1 MGVVFSLGRMGIA
14 MKVCWMKAG
23 GLVPLDFGGRIRSFQ
38 MVKALASRHSVT
50 VLTFYPEVSHDQH
63 SAVGHLFDELIL
75 VPLKMPNRRS
85 ISELMDYV
93 RCLGAEHPYSM
104 EKYYRPE
111 LHRAVTDLFSRKS
124 FDVIVCD
131 FVYPAG
137 VLNWFTKTPIV
148 LFTHNV
154 EAEVWERQYKVA
166 SNLLWKLIFRREY
179 RGLARAEKRYA
190 SLSAHILAV
199 SESNRQFFA
208 SCAGGIE
215 NVTLVPTGV
224 DTDYFHP
231 APNEERGNQLV
242 FTGAM
247 DWAPNHDAMVW
258 FCRDILPRIRSSA
271 PEVETWIVGRNPS
284 SSLRELVAGDDRV
297 HITGRV
303 DDVRPYMNRASLFV
317 LPMRTGSGTRLKVFE
332 AMAAGK
338 AVVSTPTGAEGL
350 PVRDGQNILLA
361 STAEE
366 FASRV
371 VHLLEDTSCRRQ
383 LGKSARELAE
393 GGYNWK
399 VAADHLEAALQRV
412 VRKSCLEIAVPSSN
426 LCSQE

>member
-1 MGVVFSLGRMGIA
+1 
-14 MKVCWMKAG
+14 
-23 GLVPLDFGGRIRSFQ
+23 
-38 MVKALASRHSVT
+38 
-50 VLTFYPEVSHDQH
+50 
-63 SAVGHLFDELIL
+63 
-75 VPLKMPNRRS
+75 
-85 ISELMDYV
+85 
-93 RCLGAEHPYSM
+93 M

-111 LHRAVTDLFSRKS
+111 LRRAVNDLFSRKS
-124 FDVIVCD
+124 FDVVVCD

-137 VLNWFTKTPIV
+137 VLNWLTKTPIV

-166 SNLLWKLIFRREY
+166 SNPLWKLIFRREY

-199 SESNRQFFA
+199 SDGNRQFFA
-208 SCAGGIE
+208 GCVGGIE
-215 NVTLVPTGV
+215 DVTLIPTGV

-231 APNEERGNQLV
+231 APNEERDNQLV

-258 FCRDILPRIRSSA
+258 FYRDILPRIRSSA
-271 PEVETWIVGRNPS
+271 PQVETWIVGRNPS
-284 SSLRELVAGDDRV
+284 ASLRGLVGGDDRI

-303 DDVRPYMNRASLFV
+303 DDIRPYVNRACLFV

-338 AVVSTPTGAEGL
+338 AIVSTPTGAEGL
-350 PVRDGQNILLA
+350 PVQDSHNIMLA

-366 FASRV
+366 FAARV
-371 VHLLEDTSCRRQ
+371 LHLLQDASRRRQ
-383 LGKSARELAE
+383 LGNNARELAE
-393 GGYNWK
+393 AGYSWK
-399 VAADHLEAALQRV
+399 AAADHLERALQHV
-412 VRKSCLEIAVPSSN
+412 VRKSGQEMTVPSST